1 MTNNSG
7 TNWFETKE
15 GKEAAGNI
23 HVEISVPRGGVITA
37 VKSETGTDFFIGY
50 PCYNAKV
57 VPSFINR
64 RKKMD
69 ILKGYKSVVFFGLM
83 LVIAV
88 ANLLGFGA
96 FSLSPEQSEWFAVV
110 VPLIGLVLRAM
121 TNSPIFKSDAG

>member
-1 MTNNSG
+1 
-7 TNWFETKE
+7 
-15 GKEAAGNI
+15 
-23 HVEISVPRGGVITA
+23 
-37 VKSETGTDFFIGY
+37 
-50 PCYNAKV
+50 
-57 VPSFINR
+57 
-64 RKKMD
+64 MD

-88 ANLLGFGA
+88 ANLLGFGD